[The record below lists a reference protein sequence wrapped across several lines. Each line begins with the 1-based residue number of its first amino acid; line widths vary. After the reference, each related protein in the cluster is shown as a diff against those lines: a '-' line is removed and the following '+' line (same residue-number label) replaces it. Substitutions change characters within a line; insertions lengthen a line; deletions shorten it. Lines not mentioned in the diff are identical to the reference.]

1 MAALTNKEMVNVL
14 KGEDVK
20 VNILVINCS
29 PKAKSNSQVPM
40 DAVIEAVKGI
50 PGANVDTFHFANK
63 KIEYCRHCRAHYCVE
78 HQECVFQDD
87 FQAFKAKWLWADGI
101 VWVSPVYHM
110 GPPSK
115 VRAVLDRLSEVEFGS
130 VHDRMKKQNCGL
142 IYPKFYK
149 AVGAVVHGATRFGGQ
164 ELPCQFFINHAVLLD
179 CMPISGN
186 MPECYIGALGHSP
199 NPEALGNDKSFLESA
214 RSVGVRVTEA
224 AKIMKA
230 ARTLLYDDLDEQW
243 FPSQEVMG
251 GFDKAGFIARLENQ

>member
-20 VNILVINCS
+20 GHILVINCS
-29 PKAKSNSQVPM
+29 PTVKSKSRVPVA
-40 DAVIEAVKGI
+40 AVIEAVERI
-50 PGANVDTFHFANK
+50 PGANIDTFSFANK

-78 HQECVFQDD
+78 HQECIFQDD
-87 FQAFKAKWLWADGI
+87 FQEFKAKWLWADGI

-115 VRAVLDRLSEVEFGS
+115 VRAVLDRLSEVEFGA
-130 VHDRMKKQNCGL
+130 VHDRMNKKGCGL

-164 ELPCQFFINHAVLLD
+164 ELTCQFFLNHTVLLD

-199 NPEALGNDKSFLESA
+199 NPEALAADKQFLESA
-214 RSVGVRVTEA
+214 QSVGKRVTEA

-230 ARTLLYDDLDEQW
+230 ARMLLCGDLDEQW
-243 FPSQEVMG
+243 FPSQQVMG
-251 GFDKAGFIARLENQ
+251 GFDKEGFIARLDNE